1 MKIPFNQTLA
11 TAHRTPLAEGRHV
24 GTVIQIASLGD
35 QPAFEAGNPPGPS
48 IGVIIEL
55 AGAKQL
61 SKKMRLIGSPYS
73 KLIEYLQA
81 TLPDPAGYDG
91 DEPLPL
97 TLGRPV
103 AVEVTVN
110 GRYANI
116 ASFHR
121 PESFELDA
129 APSVG
134 SSHLV
139 LLESPD
145 DLFAESGRDMFGKLH
160 RDIRSWISK
169 RVKERT

>member
-73 KLIEYLQA
+73 KLFEYLQA

-145 DLFAESGRDMFGKLH
+145 DLFADSGRDIFGMLH